1 MNLSLQR
8 PFAVFDLETTG
19 INVTQDRI
27 VEIAIIKLMP
37 DGTEE
42 EYYKRV
48 HPTIPIPKESSEIHG
63 IRDEDIRDAP
73 KFAEI
78 ADEVAAF
85 IGNSDLAGYN
95 SNKFDIPV
103 LAEEFLRCNHPFD
116 ISTRKFVD
124 VQNIFHKMEQR
135 TLAAAYQFY
144 CSEKMENAH
153 NALYDT
159 KVTLDVFRA
168 QLERYPDLAKTVE
181 GLSEFSRQ
189 GNVEWHD
196 FAGRLAISDKGEVMY
211 NFGKHKG
218 KTVELVHLTEPGYY
232 GWMLDADFPL
242 YTKQLLKKE
251 MNRIKAAAKANPQ
264 AVTPPQAKTQQ
275 AAKPVGPEQSMEDK
289 LAALKNKFSG
299 K

>member
-1 MNLSLQR
+1 MNLPLQR

-27 VEIAIIKLMP
+27 VEIAVIKINP

-42 EYYKRV
+42 EFYKRV

-63 IRDEDIRDAP
+63 IYDEHIKDAP
-73 KFAEI
+73 TFAQL
-78 ADEVAAF
+78 ADELAAF
-85 IGNSDLAGYN
+85 LGDADLAGYN

-103 LAEEFLRCNHPFD
+103 LAEEFLRCNHSFD
-116 ISTRKFVD
+116 IRSRKFVD

-144 CSEKMENAH
+144 CQQNMENAH

-159 KVTLDVFRA
+159 RVTLEVFKA
-168 QLERYPDLAKTVE
+168 QLERYQDLSKTVE
-181 GLSEFSRQ
+181 GLADFSRQ

-196 FAGRLAISDKGEVMY
+196 FAGRLAKNAEGVVIY

-218 KTVELVHLTEPGYY
+218 KTVEEIFDIEPGYC

-242 YTKQLLKKE
+242 YTKQLLREE
-251 MNRIKAAAKANPQ
+251 MERIKLLKRNERQQTPQ
-264 AVTPPQAKTQQ
+264 QPQQQRPPQ
-275 AAKPVGPEQSMEDK
+275 PEMSMEEK
-289 LAALKNKFSG
+289 LAALKNKFGG

>member
-1 MNLSLQR
+1 MNLTLQK
-8 PFAVFDLETTG
+8 PLAVFDLETTG

-27 VEIAIIKLMP
+27 VEIAIIKMHP
-37 DGTEE
+37 DGSET

-48 HPTIPIPKESSEIHG
+48 NPTIPIPKESSEIHG
-63 IRDEDIRDAP
+63 IWDKDIADAP
-73 KFAEI
+73 TFAQLANEL
-78 ADEVAAF
+78 AEF
-85 IGNSDLAGYN
+85 IGDADLAGYN

-116 ISTRKFVD
+116 IRSRKFVD

-144 CSEKMENAH
+144 CQQSMENAH

-159 KVTLDVFRA
+159 RVTLDVFKA
-168 QLERYPDLAKTVE
+168 QLQRYQDLAKTID
-181 GLSEFSRQ
+181 GLADFSRQ

-196 FAGRLAISDKGEVMY
+196 FAGRLAVNAKGQVMY

-218 KTVELVHLTEPGYY
+218 KTVEEIAESEPGYY

-242 YTKQLLKKE
+242 YTKQLLRIE
-251 MNRIKAAAKANPQ
+251 MERIKQNKRQNNRPQ
-264 AVTPPQAKTQQ
+264 ETDNL
-275 AAKPVGPEQSMEDK
+275 SMEEK
-289 LAALKNKFSG
+289 LAALKNKFGNS